1 MIVCTGQEM
10 DTIASVVV
18 LGMFDGVHVGHQ
30 ILLQKARVLARR
42 KGIPLVVDT
51 FQNHPLCLLQPDKC
65 PPLLTT
71 PAERECWMEE
81 HGVDILC
88 SRAFTEQTRNMPPED
103 FVGYLVRQWHPKAV
117 VVGYNYTFG
126 SHGAGTPALLTA
138 LGNALGFTTHV
149 VPAIRVG
156 GEPVS
161 ATRIRALLEAGEVTQ
176 ARLLL
181 GRPYERGL
189 RLISRERACCR
200 YQADANGKL
209 DLPDGRYRA
218 QLITQGHR
226 YPVAARTSGQGIWAV
241 FLPENVLAGEQA
253 TLRLIA
259 ESPWDEPVRT

>member
-1 MIVCTGQEM
+1 MIVCTGLEM

-30 ILLQKARVLARR
+30 ILLQKAHVLARR

-51 FQNHPLCLLQPDKC
+51 FQNHPLCLLQPEKC

-88 SRAFTEQTRNMPPED
+88 SREFTETMRDMPPED
-103 FVGYLVRQWHPKAV
+103 FVGHLVRQWHPKAV

-126 SHGAGTPALLTA
+126 SHGDGTPALLTA
-138 LGNALGFTTHV
+138 LGSALGFVTHV
-149 VPAIRVG
+149 VPAIRIGV
-156 GEPVS
+156 EPVS
-161 ATRIRALLEAGEVTQ
+161 ATRIRGMLEAGYVTQ

-181 GRPYERGL
+181 GRPYEREL
-189 RLISRERACCR
+189 KLISRAGVHCR
-200 YQADANGKL
+200 YQAETNGKL
-209 DLPDGRYRA
+209 DLPKGQYRA
-218 QLITQGHR
+218 QLLTQGHR
-226 YPVAARTSGQGIWAV
+226 YPVVTSTPGQGVWR
-241 FLPENVLAGEQA
+241 FRLPESALVGERA

-259 ESPWDEPVRT
+259 EIE